1 MNGLLIL
8 GVILNFCS
16 YTFLVVKQNDKI
28 KQKNKKKNNCKY
40 NCCCL
45 FLKEFYFHETKVGS
59 THITY

>member
-8 GVILNFCS
+8 EVILNFCS
-16 YTFLVVKQNDKI
+16 YTFLVVKQNNKI
-28 KQKNKKKNNCKY
+28 KQKIKKKTIVNI